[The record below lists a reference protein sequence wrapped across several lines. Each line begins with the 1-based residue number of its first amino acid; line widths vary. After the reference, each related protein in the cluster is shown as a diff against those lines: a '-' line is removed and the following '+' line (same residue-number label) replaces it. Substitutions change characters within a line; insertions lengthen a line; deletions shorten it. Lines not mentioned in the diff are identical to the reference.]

1 MSYAIELPDD
11 LFALMEELP
20 RNTCVTIH
28 LMLARIAE
36 LAALWPPG
44 DERWTQFVY
53 QDDLGL
59 RFYVQGCCVRLYL
72 EPETRRVV
80 VCGIGRVLVTLPEE
94 FFDFETGAEASPAQQ

>member
-1 MSYAIELPDD
+1 MSYSIDLSDE

-20 RNTCVTIH
+20 RHTSVTIH

-36 LAALWPPG
+36 LAALWPPD
-44 DERWTQFVY
+44 DERWKQFTY

-72 EPETRRVV
+72 DPEARRVV
-80 VCGIGRVLVTLPEE
+80 VCGIGRVLVTLPDELL
-94 FFDFETGAEASPAQQ
+94 DSETGAEGSPAPP